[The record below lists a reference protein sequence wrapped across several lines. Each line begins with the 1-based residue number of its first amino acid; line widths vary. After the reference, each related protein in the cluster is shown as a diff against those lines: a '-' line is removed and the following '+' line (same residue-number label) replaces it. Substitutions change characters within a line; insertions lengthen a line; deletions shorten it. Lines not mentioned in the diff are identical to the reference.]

1 MSFIII
7 ELSFVSHVHV
17 SDGAERCGLV
27 CVLLYVLEQ
36 LSTDQDADVYS
47 AVKRMLPVRRQIL
60 QSYVSTVA
68 HNMGIMQRIN
78 GREHLLIYCYFF
90 SILVITIH

>member
-1 MSFIII
+1 MI
-7 ELSFVSHVHV
+7 VHV

-36 LSTDQDADVYS
+36 LSTDQDADVYN

-68 HNMGIMQRIN
+68 HNIKIVSRIN
-78 GREHLLIYCYFF
+78 DREHLTLA
-90 SILVITIH
+90 